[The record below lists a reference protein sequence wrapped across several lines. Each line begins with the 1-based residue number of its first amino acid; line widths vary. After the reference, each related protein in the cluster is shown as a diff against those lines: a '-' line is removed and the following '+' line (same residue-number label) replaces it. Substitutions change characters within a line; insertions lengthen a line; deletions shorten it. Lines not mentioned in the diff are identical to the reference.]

1 MAATEARLAQTTR
14 TLNRLR
20 PLWEAPA
27 VSQREFDDE
36 ESAQQVAHADLK
48 GARARLLTRVRYD
61 GSESSRLDVID
72 ADRLALITQAQNADA
87 ARALI
92 EAQANVFRAPGGGWQ
107 VSSSH

>member
-1 MAATEARLAQTTR
+1 VAATEARLAQTTR

-20 PLWEAPA
+20 PLREAPA
-27 VSQREFDDE
+27 VSQREFEDE

-48 GARARLLTRVRYD
+48 GARARLLTRVR
-61 GSESSRLDVID
+61 ESSRLDVID